1 MPIYNVTD
9 PTTGQ
14 SLKLTGDSAPTEQ
27 ELSQIFAAQP
37 PRQAE
42 NPIDRIFRQGEERR
56 QKAAAEA
63 ASAPSMLGSFARG
76 ARESI
81 GPGLGSLA
89 GMAAGVALAPA
100 SGGLSMLIPLGG
112 TIIGG
117 TLGGLAQ
124 GVVDPMTAEREKAL
138 QRDMATN
145 PVSSWVGSVAPM
157 VAAMKPNISG
167 IGTALRSMEGA
178 ATAAERAAI
187 SGARINMAAGGGIGG
202 GLSLGM
208 NALHGQLPTP
218 GSFAGDVLLGA
229 AFNEPNRLGRALG
242 LHSSARP
249 VMPGETAPAVTAQIE
264 PGSTPVPIEAA
275 APVVAAEALTAPVSA
290 RPGYLGPEAPT
301 GPIVMPPVVE
311 GPTVGFQGVEG
322 PNPASIF
329 NPSEPVMPGAQ
340 APENTAK
347 PNGRQYQLK
356 PREEASMPA
365 PTEAPPVQTGTGEPL
380 SPRDIELAKINS
392 EYQTTVD
399 KANSIKSLISRGRA
413 QRSAEMFRNLRIKEL
428 NKKFPAPTEA
438 PPVAGEAP
446 PVPATSVEPIVSAPA
461 ETPKF
466 TLPKELSQS
475 SPKYGE
481 LPLTFESDLDRA
493 AYILANDS
501 VSGKKSRSADK
512 FRKVITDAGLDE
524 AAVIEHG
531 KKVRDELKTKAKIA
545 RGYQEDSVYMP
556 DQGFKI
562 PSAAK
567 PVAVEPIVNN
577 ESQANAKGQTNDQGQ
592 TNVQGQGETLLTP
605 PEPPPVTGEAA
616 PSEPLTTKPNAT
628 QERNQQESNL
638 GEYQAGNEPRKTPK
652 AGRRNRAVASGEKPQ
667 EVVIDNSIPKWEG
680 EIPLAVSKKGI
691 TIKTEILVGNL
702 ENLRNRYNKKV
713 ANGEQVDPKD
723 IRRISLL
730 EAQIAS
736 RPKSIKSQAIDI
748 VVKNPGEYPVIE
760 AAIEAG
766 MVAPPKGLAQ
776 IKKLRRNNA
785 RLKTKSI
792 EKVTNADWDNHIPIS
807 EAPAGVA
814 REVLKKVY
822 GGDRNTGSPPSTVAS
837 NLGITVSEMWAKL
850 GAELDS
856 ISKGGPTPIEE
867 RMYEYLTRYNSEDQ
881 AMNFGRLAMEPS
893 PGKEATPVSALEEGD
908 TMVIDGEEVKVVSTT
923 ENEDGSKTV
932 SLRDGEKFGDQR
944 VNSDSTNELYVD
956 QTPDQFAQEQS
967 AKAYEEATAAEMEQ
981 MAAEQ
986 AKLETKAAAP
996 TKSEPYNPK
1005 TISSLRNQER
1015 VLVDKLW
1022 SMRNGNNGVRVT
1034 EQALLNTEKAIEN
1047 VRANIEKYNQ
1057 SNKPAL
1063 PEEVVTPAAAAKPMS
1078 LEERINAIPEV
1089 EPKLPENATDFE
1101 KNLHN
1106 AMWAKER
1113 GLAKG
1118 APLDPSKIAEI
1129 RSKSESPQ
1137 EVKNFNNKS
1146 LFGLQEGGDAH
1157 MLKLQQEQTGDGAA
1171 ITQAAEQAKA
1181 NEAINNSL
1189 QRNIDFDKPVKP
1201 EFLQPAVDVV
1211 ESQLDAIGRFLK
1223 SRVGAS
1229 SLPIDIIGAE
1239 TYKAVLLVLKAS
1251 LKAGQTINKA
1261 IASAMATIKNTKITN
1276 EERKVIENELRS
1288 HAVKVAELAKGRD
1301 ADIKIQIGLAAEAM
1315 KDATGIAGNRLG
1327 IMREVTKKFPDQAD
1341 YIKKNL
1347 NRIMDEMVAQ
1357 EDLISKSKSP
1367 SSKEWGAWG
1376 RERVAQLNEIY
1387 GDARSGLSANKAA
1400 KVARAIHDHI
1410 FTNMG
1415 KRAHDIADG
1424 MITGRTSKV
1433 GKAYADEHFLLRPGA
1448 DGVNRVGADIL
1459 QETDSTKFLN
1469 QLGRHLQDLQSSPD
1483 FVSIADAKKSGFLE
1497 RVLEHVVDPSR
1508 DGELAKNPT
1517 LKKSVEFFSGI
1528 RGELLD
1534 YARKN
1539 NIEIG
1544 DLGPRSMRRAMDATK
1559 VFANREAFLKDAVKT
1574 YEAKFGA
1581 ELRILAEKAKKAGP
1595 GSKEQKAFLKRTAE
1609 INAMD
1614 MNDLASRYLAGIEA
1628 GDLGITTDGND
1639 FYLGEGGLTPNMFKA
1654 REFGPEAEV
1663 FLRKYMIN
1671 DPFEMIK
1678 GEVVA
1683 LARAVTKARLLGGMG
1698 KDGKFDS
1705 LGGWKK
1711 FRAELEAEGNL
1722 DMVPLYQQII
1732 KNYLNVR
1739 GADSQAAQSL
1749 LQGIHGLTQLTYL
1762 ARAAVSSLPEPTM
1775 VGVRAGSLREAA
1787 RANMVTASNFVKL
1800 VRRAKPSESII
1811 IAEALGEIKIGQHAM
1826 MGSESI
1832 NNAFSGRGI
1841 FGNLVSKFHEK
1852 TFLTDLTNATM
1863 AASMDVGKTF
1873 INMNLKLIKENGALS
1888 RLSLQSLRE
1897 IGIGREDLPMM
1908 QEFAARFKN
1917 EPNWSKLV
1925 LEDSPA
1931 AAKFRDALTLFK
1943 RTGGALDPTRASK
1956 TVASTNPITSLFYS
1970 LSGYLYEFHDKVS
1983 RRAFVR
1989 GKAAITG
1996 KMMIEGKME
2005 PLTGTERAALLGE
2018 IAKGAVALYSTQYAV
2033 QLIREN
2039 LYADPER
2046 IAKDK
2051 RRTPGQIAKLRAAAA
2066 LSRSSVFGPYDS
2078 IFNAIT
2084 QARYQRDPATT
2095 ILGAEIGGISDLFGQ
2110 TANMIRGERNAPG
2123 TNTADRKL
2131 ARSIY
2136 KMTVAPAV
2144 GALAATMPGYAVP
2157 STLIQAA
2164 YHPAVSEAF
2173 VKGVAGP
2180 PVLPKMPTK

>member
-37 PRQAE
+37 PQQAE
-42 NPIDRIFRQGEERR
+42 NPIDRIFRQGKERR

-76 ARESI
+76 AREGVGAGI
-81 GPGLGSLA
+81 GSAL

-100 SGGLSMLIPLGG
+100 SGGLSMLIPLG
-112 TIIGG
+112 IGLG
-117 TLGGLAQ
+117 GGALGGLAQ
-124 GVVDPMTAEREKAL
+124 GVVDPMTEEREKAL

-145 PVSSWVGSVAPM
+145 PVSAWTGSVAPM
-157 VAAMKPNISG
+157 LATVRPSISG
-167 IGTALRSMEGA
+167 IGRAFRSMEGA
-178 ATAAERAAI
+178 ATAAEKAAI
-187 SGARINMAAGGGIGG
+187 SGARINMAAGAGIGG
-202 GLSLGM
+202 GLNLGM
-208 NALHGQLPTP
+208 NALQGQLPTP

-242 LHSSARP
+242 MRPSVRP
-249 VMPGETAPAVTAQIE
+249 VMPGEAAPPAVTAQIE
-264 PGSTPVPIEAA
+264 PGSTPVPIDAA
-275 APVVAAEALTAPVSA
+275 APVVAAEAPAPPVST

-311 GPTVGFQGVEG
+311 APTVGFQGVEG

-347 PNGRQYQLK
+347 PKGRQYQLK

-365 PTEAPPVQTGTGEPL
+365 PTEAPPVQTGTGEAL
-380 SPRDIELAKINS
+380 SPRDAAMAQINS
-392 EYQTTVD
+392 EYQAAVD
-399 KANSIKSLISRGRA
+399 KANSIESLINRGKALRT
-413 QRSAEMFRNLRIKEL
+413 AEMFRNGKIDEL
-428 NKKFPAPTEA
+428 NKNFPAPAEA
-438 PPVAGEAP
+438 PPVAAEAP
-446 PVPATSVEPIVSAPA
+446 PVPATSAEPIVSASA

-466 TLPKELSQS
+466 TLPKDLSRS
-475 SPKYGE
+475 SPRYGE
-481 LPLTFESDLDRA
+481 LKLTFESDLDRT
-493 AYILANDS
+493 AYILANDAIN
-501 VSGKKSRSADK
+501 GKKSKSADK

-524 AAVIEHG
+524 AAVFEHG
-531 KKVRDELKTKAKIA
+531 KKVRDELKAKAKTA
-545 RGYQEDSVYMP
+545 YGYQEDSIYMP
-556 DQGFKI
+556 DQGFKT

-567 PVAVEPIVNN
+567 PVAVEPIVTN

-592 TNVQGQGETLLTP
+592 TNVQGQGETLLTT

-616 PSEPLTTKPNAT
+616 PLSAAKP
-628 QERNQQESNL
+628 
-638 GEYQAGNEPRKTPK
+638 
-652 AGRRNRAVASGEKPQ
+652 
-667 EVVIDNSIPKWEG
+667 VIDNSIPKWEG
-680 EIPLAVSKKGI
+680 EIPEAVNSKGNPIKTQALKGI
-691 TIKTEILVGNL
+691 LAGAKKQYENQIASGKPATEKIK
-702 ENLRNRYNKKV
+702 K
-713 ANGEQVDPKD
+713 
-723 IRRISLL
+723 RISLL
-730 EAQIAS
+730 EAQVSS
-736 RPKSIKSQAIDI
+736 RPTAFKSQAVDI
-748 VVKNPGEYPVIE
+748 VAKNPGEYPVIE

-766 MVAPPKGLAQ
+766 MIPPPKG
-776 IKKLRRNNA
+776 
-785 RLKTKSI
+785 KTKPPEWDGHTSI
-792 EKVTNADWDNHIPIS
+792 KD
-807 EAPAGVA
+807 APGEVA
-814 REVLKKVY
+814 KLVLKRVY
-822 GGDRNTGSPPSTVAS
+822 GGDRATGKDPSTVAS
-837 NLGITVSEMWAKL
+837 NLGMTTSEMWAKL

-856 ISKGGPTPIEE
+856 ISKGGPTPMEE
-867 RMYEYLTRYNSEDQ
+867 RMNQYLSRNNSEEQ
-881 AMNFGRLAMEPS
+881 AMNFGRSAMEPS
-893 PGKEATPVSALEEGD
+893 PGKETTPVSALEKGD

-923 ENEDGSKTV
+923 ENADGSKTA

-944 VNSDSTNELYVD
+944 VNSDDVKELYVD
-956 QTPDQFAQEQS
+956 KTPDQFAQEQS
-967 AKAYEEATAAEMEQ
+967 AKAYEEATAAEKEQ

-986 AKLETKAAAP
+986 AKQEADAAAP
-996 TKSEPYNPK
+996 KE
-1005 TISSLRNQER
+1005 
-1015 VLVDKLW
+1015 
-1022 SMRNGNNGVRVT
+1022 
-1034 EQALLNTEKAIEN
+1034 
-1047 VRANIEKYNQ
+1047 
-1057 SNKPAL
+1057 
-1063 PEEVVTPAAAAKPMS
+1063 PAAAPSAKP
-1078 LEERINAIPEV
+1078 A
-1089 EPKLPENATDFE
+1089 
-1101 KNLHN
+1101 
-1106 AMWAKER
+1106 
-1113 GLAKG
+1113 
-1118 APLDPSKIAEI
+1118 
-1129 RSKSESPQ
+1129 ESPQ

-1146 LFGLQEGGDAH
+1146 LLEPQEGGDAFA
-1157 MLKLQQEQTGDGAA
+1157 LQQEQTVDGAA
-1171 ITQAAEQAKA
+1171 ITQAAEKAAA
-1181 NEAINNSL
+1181 NEALNNSL
-1189 QRNIDFDKPVKP
+1189 QRNIDFDQPVKP
-1201 EFLQPAVDVV
+1201 EFLQPIIDV
-1211 ESQLDAIGRFLK
+1211 LDGQIKAAQNYQKSNKGRVN
-1223 SRVGAS
+1223 SM
-1229 SLPIDIIGAE
+1229 PIDIIGVQAYE
-1239 TYKAVLLVLKAS
+1239 AVLQVLKAS

-1301 ADIKIQIGLAAEAM
+1301 ADIKVQIGLAAEAM

-1387 GDARSGLSANKAA
+1387 GDAKSGLSAAKSA

-1424 MITGRTSKV
+1424 MITGKTSKA

-1469 QLGRHLQDLQSSPD
+1469 KLGRHLQDLESSPD

-1497 RVLEHVVDPSR
+1497 RVIEHVVDPSR

-1534 YARKN
+1534 YARKH

-1544 DLGPRSMRRAMDATK
+1544 DLGPRSMRRAMDSTK
-1559 VFANREAFLKDAVKT
+1559 VFTNREAFLKDAVKT

-1581 ELRILAEKAKKAGP
+1581 ELRILAAKAKKAGP

-1671 DPFEMIK
+1671 DPFEMIQ

-1683 LARAVTKARLLGGMG
+1683 LTRAVTKARLLGGMG

-1711 FRAELEAEGNL
+1711 LRAELEAEGNL
-1722 DMVPLYQQII
+1722 DMVPLYQHII

-1775 VGVRAGSLREAA
+1775 IGVRAGSLREAA

-1800 VRRAKPSESII
+1800 IRRAKPSESLIV
-1811 IAEALGEIKIGQHAM
+1811 AEAFGEIKIGQHAM

-1832 NNAFSGRGI
+1832 NNAFSGRGL

-1852 TFLTDLTNATM
+1852 TLLRDFTNATM
-1863 AASMDVGKTF
+1863 AASMDIGKTF

-1908 QEFAARFKN
+1908 QEFAARFKK

-1956 TVASTNPITSLFYS
+1956 TVASTNPLTSLFYS
-1970 LSGYLYEFHDKVS
+1970 LSGYLYEFHDKIT
-1983 RRAFVR
+1983 RRALVR

-2051 RRTPGQIAKLRAAAA
+2051 RRTPEQIAKLRAAAA

-2095 ILGAEIGGISDLFGQ
+2095 LLGAEIGGISDLFGQ

-2123 TNTADRKL
+2123 TNTAERKL
-2131 ARSIY
+2131 ARTFY
-2136 KMTVAPAV
+2136 NMTVAPAV
-2144 GALAATMPGYAVP
+2144 GAFAATMPGYAVP
-2157 STLIQAA
+2157 TTLINFG
-2164 YHPAVSEAF
+2164 YSPSVRERF
-2173 VKGVAGP
+2173 VETVAGKRVSP
-2180 PVLPKMPTK
+2180 

>member
-37 PRQAE
+37 PQQAE

-63 ASAPSMLGSFARG
+63 ASAPSMLGSLARG
-76 ARESI
+76 ARESVGAGI
-81 GPGLGSLA
+81 GSAL

-100 SGGLSMLIPLGG
+100 SGGLSMLLPLGLG
-112 TIIGG
+112 LGG
-117 TLGGLAQ
+117 GALGGLAQ
-124 GVVDPMTAEREKAL
+124 GVVDPMTEEREKAL

-145 PVSSWVGSVAPM
+145 PVSAWTGSVAPM
-157 VAAMKPNISG
+157 LATVRPSISG
-167 IGTALRSMEGA
+167 IGRAFRSMEGA
-178 ATAAERAAI
+178 ATAAEKAAI
-187 SGARINMAAGGGIGG
+187 SGARINMAAGAGIGG
-202 GLSLGM
+202 GLNLGM

-242 LHSSARP
+242 MRPSVRP
-249 VMPGETAPAVTAQIE
+249 VMPGEAAPPAVTAQIE
-264 PGSTPVPIEAA
+264 PGSTPVPIDAA
-275 APVVAAEALTAPVSA
+275 APVVATEAPVAPVST
-290 RPGYLGPEAPT
+290 RPGYLGQEAPT

-311 GPTVGFQGVEG
+311 PPTVGFQGVEG

-329 NPSEPVMPGAQ
+329 NPSDEVPASLGA
-340 APENTAK
+340 NGK
-347 PNGRQYQLK
+347 PKKQYQLD
-356 PREEASMPA
+356 PA
-365 PTEAPPVQTGTGEPL
+365 PRMMPTTEAPPVQTGNGEPL
-380 SPRDIELAKINS
+380 SPRDIELAQINS
-392 EYQTTVD
+392 EYQTAVD
-399 KANSIKSLISRGRA
+399 KANSIINLIRRGNA
-413 QRSAEMFRNLRIKEL
+413 QRTAELFRNKKIEQL

-438 PPVAGEAP
+438 PPVAAEAP
-446 PVPATSVEPIVSAPA
+446 PVPATSAEPVVSAPA

-466 TLPKELSQS
+466 TLPKELSRS
-475 SPKYGE
+475 SPRYGYKDSNFT
-481 LPLTFESDLDRA
+481 LTFESDLDRA

-501 VSGKKSRSADK
+501 IGGKKSKSADK

-531 KKVRDELKTKAKIA
+531 KKVRDELKAKAETA
-545 RGYQEDSVYMP
+545 RGYQEDSIYMP
-556 DQGFKI
+556 DQGFKT

-567 PVAVEPIVNN
+567 PVAVEPIVTN
-577 ESQANAKGQTNDQGQ
+577 ESQANAKGQTDDQGQ
-592 TNVQGQGETLLTP
+592 ANVQGQGETLLTT
-605 PEPPPVTGEAA
+605 PEPPPITGEAA
-616 PSEPLTTKPNAT
+616 PLSAAKP
-628 QERNQQESNL
+628 
-638 GEYQAGNEPRKTPK
+638 
-652 AGRRNRAVASGEKPQ
+652 
-667 EVVIDNSIPKWEG
+667 VIDNSIPKWEG
-680 EIPLAVSKKGI
+680 EVPLAVSKKGI

-702 ENLRNRYNKKV
+702 KNLRNRYNKKV

-730 EAQIAS
+730 EAQIDS

-766 MVAPPKGLAQ
+766 MVAPPKGLDI
-776 IKKLRRNNA
+776 IKKLRKKSAKLN
-785 RLKTKSI
+785 TKSI
-792 EKVTNADWDNHIPIS
+792 EKLTDADWDNHIPIS
-807 EAPAGVA
+807 EAPGEVA
-814 REVLKKVY
+814 KLVLKKVY
-822 GGDRNTGSPPSTVAS
+822 GGDRRTGSSPSTVAS
-837 NLGITVSEMWAKL
+837 NLGMTVSEMWAKL

-856 ISKGGPTPIEE
+856 ISKGGPTPMAE
-867 RMYEYLTRYNSEDQ
+867 RMDQYLSRNNAEEQ
-881 AMNFGRLAMEPS
+881 AMNFGRSAMEPS
-893 PGKEATPVSALEEGD
+893 PGKEATPVSALEKGD

-967 AKAYEEATAAEMEQ
+967 AKAYEEATAAEKEQ

-986 AKLETKAAAP
+986 AKLEADAAVPKEPAP
-996 TKSEPYNPK
+996 AP
-1005 TISSLRNQER
+1005 
-1015 VLVDKLW
+1015 
-1022 SMRNGNNGVRVT
+1022 
-1034 EQALLNTEKAIEN
+1034 
-1047 VRANIEKYNQ
+1047 
-1057 SNKPAL
+1057 
-1063 PEEVVTPAAAAKPMS
+1063 AAKP
-1078 LEERINAIPEV
+1078 A
-1089 EPKLPENATDFE
+1089 
-1101 KNLHN
+1101 
-1106 AMWAKER
+1106 
-1113 GLAKG
+1113 
-1118 APLDPSKIAEI
+1118 
-1129 RSKSESPQ
+1129 ESPQ
-1137 EVKNFNNKS
+1137 EVKNFNNRS
-1146 LFGLQEGGDAH
+1146 LLEPQEGGDAFA
-1157 MLKLQQEQTGDGAA
+1157 LQQEQTVDGAA
-1171 ITQAAEQAKA
+1171 ITQAAEQAAA
-1181 NEAINNSL
+1181 NEALNNSL
-1189 QRNIDFDKPVKP
+1189 QRNIDFDQPVKP
-1201 EFLQPAVDVV
+1201 EFLQPIIDV
-1211 ESQLDAIGRFLK
+1211 LDGQIKATQNYQKSNKGRVN
-1223 SRVGAS
+1223 SM
-1229 SLPIDIIGAE
+1229 PIDIIGVQAYE
-1239 TYKAVLLVLKAS
+1239 AVLQVLKAS

-1261 IASAMATIKNTKITN
+1261 VASAMATIKNTKITN
-1276 EERKVIENELRS
+1276 EERKIIERELK
-1288 HAVKVAELAKGRD
+1288 ADATKAMELAKGRD
-1301 ADIKIQIGLAAEAM
+1301 ADIKVQIGLAAEAM

-1347 NRIMDEMVAQ
+1347 NRIMDEMIAQ

-1387 GDARSGLSANKAA
+1387 GDAKSGLSAAKSA

-1415 KRAHDIADG
+1415 KVMHDIADG
-1424 MITGRTSKV
+1424 VRTGKTSKV

-1448 DGVNRVGADIL
+1448 DGVNRVSTDIL

-1469 QLGRHLQDLQSSPD
+1469 QLGRHLQDLEGSPD
-1483 FVSIADAKKSGFLE
+1483 FVSIADAKKSGFME
-1497 RVLEHVVDPSR
+1497 RVIEHVVDPSR
-1508 DGELAKNPT
+1508 DAELARNPT
-1517 LKKSVEFFSGI
+1517 LKKSVEFFSKI
-1528 RGELLD
+1528 RGQVLNYLK
-1534 YARKN
+1534 AN

-1544 DLGPRSMRRAMDATK
+1544 DLGPRSMSRSMDATK
-1559 VFANREAFLKDAVKT
+1559 VFTNRAAFLKDAASA
-1574 YEAKFGA
+1574 YEAKWGE
-1581 ELRILAEKAKKAGP
+1581 ELRILAAKAAKAGP

-1609 INAMD
+1609 INKLDSKEFA
-1614 MNDLASRYLAGIEA
+1614 NRYLTAIEA
-1628 GDLGITTDGND
+1628 GERGLTSDGND
-1639 FYLGEGGLTPNMFKA
+1639 FYSNEGGLTPNIFKA
-1654 REFGPEAEV
+1654 REFGQEAET

-1671 DPFEMIK
+1671 DPFEMIQS
-1678 GEVVA
+1678 EVVA
-1683 LARAVTKARLLGGMG
+1683 ATRAVTKARLLGGMG

-1711 FRAELEAEGNL
+1711 LRAELEAEGNE
-1722 DMVPLYQQII
+1722 DMVPLFQQTI

-1739 GADSQAAQSL
+1739 GADSQAAQSV

-1762 ARAAVSSLPEPTM
+1762 SRAAVSSLPEATM
-1775 VGVRAGSLREAA
+1775 IGVRAGSLREAV
-1787 RANMVTASNFVKL
+1787 RANKVTASNFVKL
-1800 VRRAKPSESII
+1800 VRRAKPSESLIV
-1811 IAEALGEIKIGQHAM
+1811 AEAFGEIKIGQHAM

-1832 NNAFSGRGI
+1832 NNAFSGRGL

-1852 TFLTDLTNATM
+1852 TLLRDFTNATM
-1863 AASMDVGKTF
+1863 AASMDIGKTF

-1897 IGIGREDLPMM
+1897 IGISREDLPMM
-1908 QEFAARFKN
+1908 QEFAARFEK

-1956 TVASTNPITSLFYS
+1956 TMASTNPLASLFYS
-1970 LSGYLYEFHDKVS
+1970 LSGYLYEFHDKIT
-1983 RRAFVR
+1983 RRALAR

-2005 PLTGTERAALLGE
+2005 PLTGTERAALLGD

-2051 RRTPGQIAKLRAAAA
+2051 RRTPGEVAKLRAAAA

-2095 ILGAEIGGISDLFGQ
+2095 LLGAEIGGLSDLFGQ

-2123 TNTADRKL
+2123 TNTAERKL
-2131 ARSIY
+2131 ARTFY
-2136 KMTVAPAV
+2136 NMTVAPAV
-2144 GALAATMPGYAVP
+2144 GAFAATMPGYAVP

-2164 YHPAVSEAF
+2164 YSPAMREKAVEM
-2173 VKGVAGP
+2173 VAGK
-2180 PVLPKMPTK
+2180 PVLPKMPAK

>member
-1 MPIYNVTD
+1 MLDRHKLGGLLSPRNKMPIYNVTD
-9 PTTGQ
+9 PTTGK

-37 PRQAE
+37 PQQAE

-56 QKAAAEA
+56 KKAAAEA

-81 GPGLGSLA
+81 GAGLGSAA
-89 GMAAGVALAPA
+89 GMAAGIALAPET
-100 SGGLSMLIPLGG
+100 GGLSMLIPLV
-112 TIIGG
+112 
-117 TLGGLAQ
+117 GGLAGGAVGGMGQ
-124 GVVDPMTAEREKAL
+124 GMVDPMTAEREKAL

-157 VAAMKPNISG
+157 VATMKPNISG

-187 SGARINMAAGGGIGG
+187 SGSRINMAAGAGIGG

-218 GSFAGDVLLGA
+218 GGFAGDVLLGA

-242 LHSSARP
+242 MHSSARP
-249 VMPGETAPAVTAQIE
+249 VMPGEAAPAVMAQIE
-264 PGSTPVPIEAA
+264 PGATPVPIEAA
-275 APVVAAEALTAPVSA
+275 APVPA

-311 GPTVGFQGVEG
+311 APTVGFQGVKG

-329 NPSEPVMPGAQ
+329 NPSEPVMPGVQ
-340 APENTAK
+340 APENMAK
-347 PNGRQYQLK
+347 PKGRQYQLK
-356 PREEASMPA
+356 PKEDSSMPA
-365 PTEAPPVQTGTGEPL
+365 STKAPPVQTGTGEPL
-380 SPRDIELAKINS
+380 SPRDAALAQINS
-392 EYQTTVD
+392 EYQVAVD
-399 KANSIKSLISRGRA
+399 KANSIESLVNRGKAIRT
-413 QRSAEMFRNLRIKEL
+413 AEMFRNGKIDNL
-428 NKKFPAPTEA
+428 NKNFPATAEA

-446 PVPATSVEPIVSAPA
+446 PVPATSAEPIVSAPA

-466 TLPKELSQS
+466 TLPKELSRS
-475 SPKYGE
+475 SPRYGFKDSNFT
-481 LPLTFESDLDRA
+481 LTFESDLDRA

-501 VSGKKSRSADK
+501 IGGKKSKSADK

-524 AAVIEHG
+524 AAVIEYG
-531 KKVRDELKTKAKIA
+531 KKVRGELKAKAETA
-545 RGYQEDSVYMP
+545 RSYQEDSIYMP
-556 DQGFKI
+556 DQGFKT

-567 PVAVEPIVNN
+567 PVAVEPIVTN

-592 TNVQGQGETLLTP
+592 ANAQGQGETLLTP

-616 PSEPLTTKPNAT
+616 PLSAAPKEP
-628 QERNQQESNL
+628 
-638 GEYQAGNEPRKTPK
+638 
-652 AGRRNRAVASGEKPQ
+652 
-667 EVVIDNSIPKWEG
+667 
-680 EIPLAVSKKGI
+680 
-691 TIKTEILVGNL
+691 
-702 ENLRNRYNKKV
+702 
-713 ANGEQVDPKD
+713 
-723 IRRISLL
+723 
-730 EAQIAS
+730 
-736 RPKSIKSQAIDI
+736 
-748 VVKNPGEYPVIE
+748 
-760 AAIEAG
+760 
-766 MVAPPKGLAQ
+766 
-776 IKKLRRNNA
+776 
-785 RLKTKSI
+785 
-792 EKVTNADWDNHIPIS
+792 
-807 EAPAGVA
+807 APA
-814 REVLKKVY
+814 
-822 GGDRNTGSPPSTVAS
+822 P
-837 NLGITVSEMWAKL
+837 
-850 GAELDS
+850 
-856 ISKGGPTPIEE
+856 
-867 RMYEYLTRYNSEDQ
+867 
-881 AMNFGRLAMEPS
+881 
-893 PGKEATPVSALEEGD
+893 
-908 TMVIDGEEVKVVSTT
+908 
-923 ENEDGSKTV
+923 
-932 SLRDGEKFGDQR
+932 
-944 VNSDSTNELYVD
+944 
-956 QTPDQFAQEQS
+956 
-967 AKAYEEATAAEMEQ
+967 
-981 MAAEQ
+981 
-986 AKLETKAAAP
+986 AP
-996 TKSEPYNPK
+996 
-1005 TISSLRNQER
+1005 
-1015 VLVDKLW
+1015 
-1022 SMRNGNNGVRVT
+1022 
-1034 EQALLNTEKAIEN
+1034 
-1047 VRANIEKYNQ
+1047 
-1057 SNKPAL
+1057 
-1063 PEEVVTPAAAAKPMS
+1063 KPMS

-1137 EVKNFNNKS
+1137 KVKNFNNKS
-1146 LFGLQEGGDAH
+1146 LLEPQEGGDAFA
-1157 MLKLQQEQTGDGAA
+1157 LQQEQTFDGAA
-1171 ITQAAEQAKA
+1171 VTQAAEQAKA
-1181 NEAINNSL
+1181 NEALNNSL
-1189 QRNIDFDKPVKP
+1189 QRNIDFDKPVEP
-1201 EFLQPAVDVV
+1201 GLIQSAI
-1211 ESQLDAIGRFLK
+1211 DAIDGQINAAQDYQKSNKGR
-1223 SRVGAS
+1223 VS
-1229 SLPIDIIGAE
+1229 SMPIDIIGAQAYE
-1239 TYKAVLLVLKAS
+1239 AVLQVLKAS
-1251 LKAGQTINKA
+1251 LKAGQSINKA

-1276 EERKVIENELRS
+1276 EERKIIERELR
-1288 HAVKVAELAKGRD
+1288 ADATKAMELAKGRD
-1301 ADIKIQIGLAAEAM
+1301 ADIKVQIGLAAEAM

-1387 GDARSGLSANKAA
+1387 GDAKSGLSAAKSA

-1424 MITGRTSKV
+1424 MITGKTSKA

-1459 QETDSTKFLN
+1459 QETDSTKLLN
-1469 QLGRHLQDLQSSPD
+1469 KLGRHLQDLESSPD

-1497 RVLEHVVDPSR
+1497 RVIEHVVDPSR

-1528 RGELLD
+1528 RGEIFD

-1544 DLGPRSMRRAMDATK
+1544 DLGPRSMRRAMDSTK
-1559 VFANREAFLKDAVKT
+1559 VFTNREAFLKDAVKT

-1671 DPFEMIK
+1671 NPFKMIQ

-1683 LARAVTKARLLGGMG
+1683 LTRAVTKARLLGGMG

-1711 FRAELEAEGNL
+1711 LRAELEAEGNL

-1775 VGVRAGSLREAA
+1775 IGVRAGSLREAA

-1800 VRRAKPSESII
+1800 VRRAKPSENLIV
-1811 IAEALGEIKIGQHAM
+1811 AEALGEIKIGQHAM

-1832 NNAFSGRGI
+1832 NNAFSGRGL
-1841 FGNLVSKFHEK
+1841 FGNLVSKFYEK
-1852 TFLTDLTNATM
+1852 TFLTDWTNATM
-1863 AASMDVGKTF
+1863 AASMDIGKTF

-1908 QEFAARFKN
+1908 QEFAARFEK
-1917 EPNWSKLV
+1917 EPNWSKLII
-1925 LEDSPA
+1925 EDSPA

-1970 LSGYLYEFHDKVS
+1970 LSGYLYEFHDKIT

-2051 RRTPGQIAKLRAAAA
+2051 RRTPGQVARLRAAAA

-2095 ILGAEIGGISDLFGQ
+2095 LLGPEIGGISDLFGQ

-2123 TNTADRKL
+2123 TNTAERKL
-2131 ARSIY
+2131 ARTVY
-2136 KMTVAPAV
+2136 NMTVAPAV
-2144 GALAATMPGYAVP
+2144 GAFAATMPGYAVP
-2157 STLIQAA
+2157 TTLINFG
-2164 YHPAVSEAF
+2164 YSPSVRERF
-2173 VKGVAGP
+2173 VETVAGKRP
-2180 PVLPKMPTK
+2180 PAN